1 MDERTEDERVHDDA
15 AEAIADQTPVYPVT
29 KVTRRKAPGI
39 KLVPTDDGY
48 RAELTPSQVGT
59 LYAAHAIIGELSTHA
74 KDGTE
79 TLAIDAMLPVTLLL
93 ARYPIEV
100 VEPKKPETK

>member
-1 MDERTEDERVHDDA
+1 MAERTEDEQVTDDSEA
-15 AEAIADQTPVYPVT
+15 ALAEQTPVYPVT

-48 RAELTPSQVGT
+48 RAELTPSQLGT
-59 LYAAHAIIGELSTHA
+59 LAAAHTLTGELSAHA

-79 TLAIDAMLPVTLLL
+79 TLAIDAMLTLTLLL
-93 ARYPIEV
+93 ERYPIEW
-100 VEPKKPETK
+100 VEPKPK